1 MAGAPI
7 ENTNA
12 EKWTLEEA
20 TELFN
25 NALDKS
31 VLKDY
36 DFIGEIARDLDT
48 YRDVFTYLVDK
59 FPILKDTHKRI
70 LSNLEANCFSHTK
83 KGEINV
89 AVGIVNLKSNHGWTD
104 RNDIT
109 TKGDKVESNIDS
121 MSTEEL
127 VKRAKAI
134 KQIDDKA

>member
-1 MAGAPI
+1 MAAPI

-20 TELFN
+20 TKLFN
-25 NALDKS
+25 DALEKS
-31 VLKDY
+31 VGKDY

-48 YRDVFTYLVDK
+48 YREIFVYLVDK
-59 FPILKDTHKRI
+59 FSELKPIHKRI

-109 TKGDKVESNIDS
+109 TKGDKVENTIDS
-121 MSTEEL
+121 MTTEEL
-127 VKRAKAI
+127 IKRANALRT
-134 KQIDDKA
+134 IDDKA